1 MSEEKDILEQVESDW
16 NACCYKTGCA
26 SEITRLRGEVER
38 LTALASREGWV
49 MVPREPTFDMV
60 RNGSIDL
67 GCRRD
72 CTLGATRA
80 DQVWTAMLSA
90 APKPEEG

>member
-38 LTALASREGWV
+38 LSALASREGWV
-49 MVPREPTFDMV
+49 MVGAIVSPFGDPEAFGEREV
-60 RNGSIDL
+60 EIKADL
-67 GCRRD
+67 MKFPYN
-72 CTLGATRA
+72 TPLYA
-80 DQVWTAMLSA
+80 LSS